1 MRHTGY
7 NGISIIE
14 QNDICNSNFW
24 SQSVLYMVQRG
35 GIKMIK
41 HLSGDFET
49 VEYDTKKY
57 AMLYDN
63 VQTEEYPVHWH
74 NAVEFIMP
82 LKNEYTVTVNS
93 KDYHVPENEVLIVP
107 PGELHSMP
115 AIPGRRLIFQCDN
128 SILGEISALEPV
140 MRSLNAP
147 ILINQDM
154 DKELHVLA
162 KKTMLDILSLYTSKS
177 ELADV
182 KIYMKVIELFMALRE
197 YQLEQQKIVMD
208 CDDEKSD
215 EYSEKFG
222 TVLKYIDTNYMYDIT
237 LEQLADVAGYSKY
250 HFSRIFKQYNSMSY
264 LQYIN
269 ARRTKAAELLLLD
282 PNIPITEVAM
292 RSGFKSLT
300 TFNRIFKDIK
310 HCTPTD
316 FKKLYALR

>member
-1 MRHTGY
+1 
-7 NGISIIE
+7 
-14 QNDICNSNFW
+14 
-24 SQSVLYMVQRG
+24 
-35 GIKMIK
+35 MIK

-49 VEYDTKKY
+49 VEYDTQKY

-63 VQTEEYPVHWH
+63 VQNEEYPVHWH
-74 NAVEFIMP
+74 NAVELIMP
-82 LKNEYTVTVNS
+82 IKNEYTVTVNAM
-93 KDYHVPENEVLIVP
+93 DYLVPEHDVLIIP

-115 AIPGRRLIFQCDN
+115 AIPGRRIIFQCDN

-140 MRSLNAP
+140 MRSLNVP
-147 ILINQDM
+147 VLINGDM

-162 KKTMLDILSLYTSKS
+162 KKTMLDILSLYNSKS

-182 KIYMKVIELFMALRE
+182 KIYVKVIELFMALRE

-208 CDDEKSD
+208 CDDEKID

-222 TVLKYIDTNYMYDIT
+222 TVLKYIDNNFMYDIT

-282 PNIPITEVAM
+282 PSIPITEVAM

-300 TFNRIFKDIK
+300 TFNRIFKEIK

>member
-1 MRHTGY
+1 
-7 NGISIIE
+7 
-14 QNDICNSNFW
+14 
-24 SQSVLYMVQRG
+24 
-35 GIKMIK
+35 MIK

-49 VEYDTKKY
+49 VEYDTQKY

-63 VQTEEYPVHWH
+63 VQNEEYPVHWH
-74 NAVEFIMP
+74 NAVELIMP
-82 LKNEYTVTVNS
+82 IKNEYTVTVNAM
-93 KDYHVPENEVLIVP
+93 DYLVPENDVLIIP

-115 AIPGRRLIFQCDN
+115 AIPGRRIIFQCDN

-140 MRSLNAP
+140 MRSLNVP
-147 ILINQDM
+147 VLINGDM

-162 KKTMLDILSLYTSKS
+162 KKTMLDILSLYNSKS

-182 KIYMKVIELFMALRE
+182 KIYVKVIELFMALRE

-208 CDDEKSD
+208 CDDEKID

-222 TVLKYIDTNYMYDIT
+222 TVLKYIDNNFMYDIT

-282 PNIPITEVAM
+282 PSIPITEVAM

-300 TFNRIFKDIK
+300 TFNRIFKEIK

>member
-1 MRHTGY
+1 
-7 NGISIIE
+7 
-14 QNDICNSNFW
+14 
-24 SQSVLYMVQRG
+24 
-35 GIKMIK
+35 MIK

-49 VEYDTKKY
+49 VEYDTQKY

-74 NAVEFIMP
+74 NAVELIMP
-82 LKNEYTVTVNS
+82 LKNEYTVTVNGV
-93 KDYHVPENEVLIVP
+93 DYLIPENDVLIVP

-115 AIPGRRLIFQCDN
+115 AIPGRRIIFQCDN

-140 MRSLNAP
+140 MRSLNNAV
-147 ILINQDM
+147 LIDPEM

-162 KKTMLDILSLYTSKS
+162 KKTMLDILSLYNSKS

-182 KIYMKVIELFMALRE
+182 KIYVKVIELFMALRE

-208 CDDEKSD
+208 CDDEKID

-222 TVLKYIDTNYMYDIT
+222 TVLKYIDNNFMYDIT

-282 PNIPITEVAM
+282 PGIPITEVAM

-300 TFNRIFKDIK
+300 TFNRIFKEIK

-316 FKKLYALR
+316 FKKLYSLR

>member
-1 MRHTGY
+1 
-7 NGISIIE
+7 
-14 QNDICNSNFW
+14 
-24 SQSVLYMVQRG
+24 
-35 GIKMIK
+35 MIK

-49 VEYDTKKY
+49 VEYDTQKY

-63 VQTEEYPVHWH
+63 VQNEEYPVHWH
-74 NAVEFIMP
+74 NAVELIMP
-82 LKNEYTVTVNS
+82 IKNEYTVTVNAM
-93 KDYHVPENEVLIVP
+93 DYLVPENDVLIIP

-115 AIPGRRLIFQCDN
+115 AIPGRRIIFQCDN

-140 MRSLNAP
+140 MRSLNVP
-147 ILINQDM
+147 VLINGDM

-162 KKTMLDILSLYTSKS
+162 KKTMLDILSLYNSKS

-182 KIYMKVIELFMALRE
+182 KIYVKVIELFMALRE

-208 CDDEKSD
+208 CDDEKID

-222 TVLKYIDTNYMYDIT
+222 TVLKYIDNNFMYNIT

-282 PNIPITEVAM
+282 PSIPITEVAM

-300 TFNRIFKDIK
+300 TFNRIFKEIK

>member
-1 MRHTGY
+1 
-7 NGISIIE
+7 
-14 QNDICNSNFW
+14 
-24 SQSVLYMVQRG
+24 
-35 GIKMIK
+35 MIK
-41 HLSGDFET
+41 HLSGDCET
-49 VEYDTKKY
+49 VEYDTQKY

-74 NAVEFIMP
+74 NAVELIMP
-82 LKNEYTVTVNS
+82 IKNEYTVTVNAS
-93 KDYHVPENEVLIVP
+93 DYLVPENDVLIIP

-115 AIPGRRLIFQCDN
+115 AIPGRRIIFQCDN

-140 MRSLNAP
+140 MRSLNMP
-147 ILINQDM
+147 VLINADM

-162 KKTMLDILSLYTSKS
+162 KKTMLDILSLYNSKS

-182 KIYMKVIELFMALRE
+182 KIYVKVIELFMALRE
-197 YQLEQQKIVMD
+197 FQLEQQKLVMD
-208 CDDEKSD
+208 CDDEKID

-222 TVLKYIDTNYMYDIT
+222 TVLKYIDNNYMYDIT

-282 PNIPITEVAM
+282 PSIPITEVAM

-300 TFNRIFKDIK
+300 TFNRIFKEIK

>member
-1 MRHTGY
+1 
-7 NGISIIE
+7 
-14 QNDICNSNFW
+14 
-24 SQSVLYMVQRG
+24 
-35 GIKMIK
+35 MIK

-63 VQTEEYPVHWH
+63 VETEPYPVHWH
-74 NAVEFIMP
+74 NAVELIMP
-82 LKNEYTVTVNS
+82 LKNEYSVTIS
-93 KDYHVPENEVLIVP
+93 DIEYTVPENDVLIVP

-115 AIPGRRLIFQCDN
+115 AMPGRRLIFQCDN
-128 SILGEISALEPV
+128 CILGEVPALEPV
-140 MRSLNAP
+140 MRSMHAP
-147 ILINQDM
+147 VLINADL

-162 KKTMLDILSLYTSKS
+162 KKTMLDIHALYNSNS

-208 CDDEKSD
+208 CDDEKID

-222 TVLKYIDTNYMYDIT
+222 TVLKYIDTNYMYDIS

-282 PNIPITEVAM
+282 PNIPITDVAM

-300 TFNRIFKDIK
+300 TFNRIFKEIK